1 MRFRYAHLLVSV
13 LATISPGCVRLWN
26 QSKAPHGYSI
36 VRDSSLALPGD
47 LPPIETNFV
56 YSILEVDG
64 SRPYLN
70 GYLHLLTAMAGA
82 NMTAGRHKIR
92 AKIKYFP
99 LPKDIDPKTSLPVIP
114 AAWRES
120 KEVVFER
127 DLSDGVVYYL
137 VGDVE
142 GNPGAHCGQT

>member
-1 MRFRYAHLLVSV
+1 V
-13 LATISPGCVRLWN
+13 LAAISPGCARLWN
-26 QSKAPHGYSI
+26 QSRAPQGYSI
-36 VRDSSLALPGD
+36 VRDQIISAPRN

-64 SRPYLN
+64 SAPVPEWIPPFVDALP
-70 GYLHLLTAMAGA
+70 GA
-82 NMTAGRHKIR
+82 KMTAGHHKIL

-120 KEVVFER
+120 KEIVFEK

-137 VGDVE
+137 VGNAE
-142 GNPGAHCGQT
+142 GNPELIANNPRDK